1 MKLIE
6 TGRTLGKTL
15 KNAGRLK
22 TIISVFARH
31 GFENVLERLQL
42 GRFILEKISPHRD
55 ELEKYTIAQR
65 IRMSFEELG
74 PTFVKLGQ
82 LLATRPDLVP
92 SSWTIEFSKLHA
104 SVQKL
109 PFSTI
114 EQVLLEEFGDNL
126 YQHFQSF
133 DPEPLGSAS
142 IAQVHKAKLIDG
154 TEVVIKVQRPGVVSL
169 INDDL
174 SVLYFMAELLEKY
187 IEEVRPFNPLGIIDE
202 YFKTLELE
210 TNFLIEANN
219 IRRFDQNFKDDTF
232 IVIPKV
238 HLELSTERVL
248 VMEALNGIPLSSE
261 ESLRQKDIDPER
273 IVRTG
278 LRCYLQMVFHHGLFH
293 GDLHAGN
300 FFILLE
306 NKIGLID
313 FGVVGRLNRKS
324 QSAIANMLIALAN
337 EDYDRL
343 AHEYCDLAPFD
354 ERTDVDQFAREL
366 RDVVAPY
373 YGLTMKNVNLGKVLM
388 NSASVSSRNYVALP
402 TELMLFF
409 KSIVTIE
416 GLARKIIKDFD
427 FLTYSLEF
435 ATELAKTHYDS
446 TRVAGEAF
454 ELLRDSKALLYTF
467 PRQLKQ
473 LMRKLNSPQFAVKID
488 VNDFQSI
495 PKAIDRFGLMLYW
508 SLIISSLIIS
518 ASLMLGQPTDSFIAG
533 IPTTSFV
540 GYTCAIVFGIWAYW
554 KKH

>member
-31 GFENVLERLQL
+31 GFENTLERLQL
-42 GRFILEKISPHRD
+42 GRFILEKITPYRD
-55 ELEKYTIAQR
+55 ELEKFTVAQR

-92 SSWTIEFSKLHA
+92 QSWTQEFSKLHA
-104 SVQKL
+104 SVQQL
-109 PFSTI
+109 PFATI
-114 EQVLLEEFGDNL
+114 EQVLVEEFGDSL
-126 YQHFQSF
+126 YKHFQSF

-142 IAQVHKAKLIDG
+142 IAQVHNAKLIDG
-154 TEVVIKVQRPGVVSL
+154 TEVVIKVQRPGIVGL

-174 SVLYFMAELLEKY
+174 SVLYFIAELLEKY

-219 IRRFDQNFKDDTF
+219 IRRFDQNFKTDAF

-238 HLELSTERVL
+238 YLELSTERVL
-248 VMEALNGIPLSSE
+248 VMEAIEGIPLSSE
-261 ESLRQKDIDPER
+261 QALKQKGIDPEQ
-273 IVRTG
+273 IVTTG
-278 LRCYLQMVFHHGLFH
+278 LKCYLQMVFHHGLFH

-300 FFILLE
+300 FFILPE
-306 NKIGLID
+306 NKVGLID

-354 ERTDVDQFAREL
+354 EQTDVDQFAREL

-388 NSASVSSRNYVALP
+388 NSAAVASRNSVSLP

-427 FLTYSLEF
+427 FLTYSLQF
-435 ATELAKTHYDS
+435 ATELAKTHYDKEKI
-446 TRVAGEAF
+446 ALEAF
-454 ELLRDSKALLYTF
+454 DLIRDSKTLLYTF

-473 LMRKLNSPQFAVKID
+473 LMRKFNSPQFAVKVDLLNI
-488 VNDFQSI
+488 NDI
-495 PKAIDRFGLMLYW
+495 PKAIDRFGIMMYW
-508 SLIISSLIIS
+508 GLIIASLIVS
-518 ASLMLGQPTDSFIAG
+518 ASIMLSQPSESQIAG
-533 IPTTSFV
+533 IPTASFV
-540 GYTCAIVFGIWAYW
+540 GYTCAFVFGIWAYW
-554 KKH
+554 KKS

>member
-15 KNAGRLK
+15 KNAARLK

-31 GFENVLERLQL
+31 GFENTLERLQL
-42 GRFILEKISPHRD
+42 GRFILEKISPNRD
-55 ELEKYTIAQR
+55 DLEKYTIAQR

-92 SSWTIEFSKLHA
+92 PSWTQEFSKLHA
-104 SVQKL
+104 SVQTL

-114 EQVLLEEFGDNL
+114 EQVLIEEFGDTL
-126 YQHFQSF
+126 YKHFHSF

-142 IAQVHKAKLIDG
+142 IAQVHKAKLFDG
-154 TEVVIKVQRPGVVSL
+154 TEVVIKVQRPGIVGL

-187 IEEVRPFNPLGIIDE
+187 IEEIRPFNPLGIIDE

-219 IRRFDQNFKDDTF
+219 IRRFDDNFKKDPF

-248 VMEALNGIPLSSE
+248 VMEALDGIPLSSE
-261 ESLRQKDIDPER
+261 HSLLQKGINPEQ
-273 IVRTG
+273 IVTTG
-278 LRCYLQMVFHHGLFH
+278 LKCYLQMVFHHGIFH

-300 FFILLE
+300 FFILPD
-306 NKIGLID
+306 NKVGLID

-354 ERTDVDQFAREL
+354 EHTDVDQFAREL

-388 NSASVSSRNYVALP
+388 NSAAVASRNSVSLP

-427 FLTYSLEF
+427 FLSYSLQF
-435 ATELAKTHYDS
+435 ATELAKTHYS
-446 TRVAGEAF
+446 SEKIASEAF
-454 ELLRDSKALLYTF
+454 DLVRDSKTLLYTF

-473 LMRKLNSPQFAVKID
+473 LMRKFNSPQFAVKVELLEIQ
-488 VNDFQSI
+488 NI
-495 PKAIDRFGLMLYW
+495 PKAINQFGLMMYW
-508 SLIISSLIIS
+508 GLIISSLIVS
-518 ASLMLGQPTDSFIAG
+518 ASIMLGQPSESQVAG
-533 IPTTSFV
+533 IPTASFV
-540 GYTCAIVFGIWAYW
+540 GYTCAIAFGMWAYW
-554 KKH
+554 KKG

>member
-31 GFENVLERLQL
+31 GFENTLERLQL
-42 GRFILEKISPHRD
+42 GRFILEKISPNRD
-55 ELEKYTIAQR
+55 ELEKFTVAQR
-65 IRMSFEELG
+65 IRISFEELG

-92 SSWTIEFSKLHA
+92 ASWTQEFSILHA
-104 SVQKL
+104 SVQQL

-114 EQVLLEEFGDNL
+114 EQVLIEEFGDSL
-126 YQHFQSF
+126 YKNFQSF

-142 IAQVHKAKLIDG
+142 IAQVHKAKLLDG
-154 TEVVIKVQRPGVVSL
+154 TEVVIKVQRPGIVSL

-174 SVLYFMAELLEKY
+174 SVLYFIAELLEKY

-202 YFKTLELE
+202 YFKTLDLE

-219 IRRFDQNFKDDTF
+219 IRRFDQNFKDDEL

-238 HLELSTERVL
+238 YLELSTERVL

-261 ESLRQKDIDPER
+261 HSLKQKNINPEQ
-273 IVRTG
+273 IVKTG
-278 LRCYLQMVFHHGLFH
+278 MKCYLQMVFHHGLFH

-300 FFILLE
+300 FLILQE

-343 AHEYCDLAPFD
+343 AHEYCDLAPFN
-354 ERTDVDQFAREL
+354 EGTDIDQFAREL
-366 RDVVAPY
+366 RDIIAPY
-373 YGLTMKNVNLGKVLM
+373 YGLTMKNVNLGKILM
-388 NSASVSSRNYVALP
+388 NSASVASRNSVSLP

-409 KSIVTIE
+409 KSIVIIE
-416 GLARKIIKDFD
+416 GLARRIIKDFD
-427 FLTYSLEF
+427 FLSYSLEF
-435 ATELAKTHYDS
+435 ATELAKTHYDKEKI
-446 TRVAGEAF
+446 ALEAF
-454 ELLRDSKALLYTF
+454 DLIRDSKSLLYTF

-473 LMRKLNSPQFAVKID
+473 LLRKLNSPQFAVKVEILEID
-488 VNDFQSI
+488 NI
-495 PKAIDRFGLMLYW
+495 PKAINNFGIMMYW
-508 SLIISSLIIS
+508 GLIISSLIVSSSI
-518 ASLMLGQPTDSFIAG
+518 MLGQPSVNQIAG
-533 IPTTSFV
+533 IPTASFV
-540 GYTCAIVFGIWAYW
+540 GYSFAILFGVWAYW
-554 KKH
+554 KKR